1 MEGPPKMKIESIKNK
16 EEEEKPPRYRTIQ
29 REILEKSEDGL
40 VVKEKVL
47 ECNGENH
54 RVCLDEISYDP
65 EGNIV
70 FAEQISKRDA
80 GRCGGG
86 HS

>member
-1 MEGPPKMKIESIKNK
+1 MKIESIKK
-16 EEEEKPPRYRTIQ
+16 RRKRRSRPVSHHPARD
-29 REILEKSEDGL
+29 LEKSEDGL